1 MIDAAVVIQTL
12 MYGLTIG
19 VVYVLMALGF
29 TLIFGILRIVNF
41 AHGEFYMIGA
51 FVVRELFA
59 HAGLNYF
66 ASVVVAAVAVGLL
79 GVAVERGLFR
89 PFRDKVEHQVLIVS
103 FALSVALQQ
112 MGVILWGAE
121 DVSIEAPFSGV
132 VRWGGFV
139 FPQDRLVAVGAC
151 LVILAGFYVL
161 LKRTR
166 IGLAMEAVVQDPEA
180 ALIQGIRVDRIYAF
194 TFGIGTLLAAAAG
207 GLVGPVFSLTP
218 YMGTLPLVK
227 AFIAVILGG
236 MGSVT
241 GAVVGGLVIGISE
254 TFLSTYFGGAAA
266 AILQF
271 AVIMLILVLKP
282 SGLFGRA

>member
-1 MIDAAVVIQTL
+1 VIVDAAVIQTL

-59 HAGLNYF
+59 RAGLDYF
-66 ASVVVAAVAVGLL
+66 VSVVVAAVAVGLF
-79 GVAVERGLFR
+79 GVVVERGLFR

-132 VRWGGFV
+132 VRWGGVV
-139 FPQDRLVAVGAC
+139 FPQDRLVAVAAC

-180 ALIQGIRVDRIYAF
+180 ALIQGIRVDRVYAF

-207 GLVGPVFSLTP
+207 GLIGPVFSLTP

-271 AVIMLILVLKP
+271 AVIMLILVLRP

>member
-1 MIDAAVVIQTL
+1 
-12 MYGLTIG
+12 
-19 VVYVLMALGF
+19 
-29 TLIFGILRIVNF
+29 
-41 AHGEFYMIGA
+41 
-51 FVVRELFA
+51 
-59 HAGLNYF
+59 
-66 ASVVVAAVAVGLL
+66 
-79 GVAVERGLFR
+79 
-89 PFRDKVEHQVLIVS
+89 
-103 FALSVALQQ
+103 
-112 MGVILWGAE
+112 
-121 DVSIEAPFSGV
+121 
-132 VRWGGFV
+132 
-139 FPQDRLVAVGAC
+139 
-151 LVILAGFYVL
+151 
-161 LKRTR
+161 
-166 IGLAMEAVVQDPEA
+166 MEAVVQDPEA
-180 ALIQGIRVDRIYAF
+180 ALIQGIRIDRVYAS

>member
-1 MIDAAVVIQTL
+1 MIDAAVIQTL

-59 HAGLNYF
+59 HAGLDYF
-66 ASVVVAAVAVGLL
+66 VSVVVAAVAVGLL

-112 MGVILWGAE
+112 LGVILWGAE

-132 VRWGGFV
+132 VRWGGVV
-139 FPQDRLVAVGAC
+139 FPQDRLVAVAAC

-180 ALIQGIRVDRIYAF
+180 ALIQGIRVDRVYAF

-207 GLVGPVFSLTP
+207 GLIGPVFSLTP

>member
-1 MIDAAVVIQTL
+1 VIDAAVIQTL

-59 HAGLNYF
+59 HAGLDYF
-66 ASVVVAAVAVGLL
+66 VSVIVAAVAVGLL

-112 MGVILWGAE
+112 LGVILWGAE

-132 VRWGGFV
+132 VRWGGVV
-139 FPQDRLVAVGAC
+139 FPQDRLVAVAAC

-180 ALIQGIRVDRIYAF
+180 ALIQGIRVDRVYAF

-207 GLVGPVFSLTP
+207 GLIGPVFSLTP

>member
-1 MIDAAVVIQTL
+1 VIDAAVVIQTL

-51 FVVRELFA
+51 FMVRELCA
-59 HAGLNYF
+59 RVGLNYF

-121 DVSIEAPFSGV
+121 DVSIDAPFSGV

-139 FPQDRLVAVGAC
+139 FPRDRLVAVGAC

-180 ALIQGIRVDRIYAF
+180 ALIQGIRVDRVYGF

>member
-1 MIDAAVVIQTL
+1 MIDAAVIQTL

-59 HAGLNYF
+59 HAGLDYF
-66 ASVVVAAVAVGLL
+66 VSVIVAAVAVGLL

-112 MGVILWGAE
+112 LGVILWGAE

-132 VRWGGFV
+132 VRWGGVV
-139 FPQDRLVAVGAC
+139 FPQDRLVAVAAC

-180 ALIQGIRVDRIYAF
+180 ALIQGIRVDRVYAF

-207 GLVGPVFSLTP
+207 GLIGPVFSLTP

>member
-1 MIDAAVVIQTL
+1 M
-12 MYGLTIG
+12 
-19 VVYVLMALGF
+19 
-29 TLIFGILRIVNF
+29 
-41 AHGEFYMIGA
+41 
-51 FVVRELFA
+51 
-59 HAGLNYF
+59 
-66 ASVVVAAVAVGLL
+66 
-79 GVAVERGLFR
+79 
-89 PFRDKVEHQVLIVS
+89 
-103 FALSVALQQ
+103 
-112 MGVILWGAE
+112 
-121 DVSIEAPFSGV
+121 
-132 VRWGGFV
+132 RWGGFV

>member
-1 MIDAAVVIQTL
+1 MIDAAVIQTL

-132 VRWGGFV
+132 VRWGGFM

-180 ALIQGIRVDRIYAF
+180 ALIQGIRIDRVYAF

-207 GLVGPVFSLTP
+207 GLIGPVFSLTP

>member
-1 MIDAAVVIQTL
+1 MIDAAVIQTL

-66 ASVVVAAVAVGLL
+66 VSVVVAAVAVGLL

-132 VRWGGFV
+132 VRWGGFM

-180 ALIQGIRVDRIYAF
+180 ALIQGIRVDRVYAF

-207 GLVGPVFSLTP
+207 GLIGPVFSLTP

>member
-1 MIDAAVVIQTL
+1 MIDAAVIQTL

-66 ASVVVAAVAVGLL
+66 VSVIVAAVAVGLL

-132 VRWGGFV
+132 VRWGGFM

-151 LVILAGFYVL
+151 LVILAGFYLL

-180 ALIQGIRVDRIYAF
+180 ALIQGIRVDRVYAF

-207 GLVGPVFSLTP
+207 GLIGPVFSLTP

>member
-1 MIDAAVVIQTL
+1 VIDAAAVIQTL

-51 FVVRELFA
+51 FMVRELCA
-59 HAGLNYF
+59 RVGLNYF

-121 DVSIEAPFSGV
+121 DVSIDAPFSGV

-139 FPQDRLVAVGAC
+139 FPRDRLVAVGAC
-151 LVILAGFYVL
+151 LVILAGFYVM

-180 ALIQGIRVDRIYAF
+180 ALIQGIRVDRVYAF

-282 SGLFGRA
+282 AGLFGRA

>member
-1 MIDAAVVIQTL
+1 VIDAAVVIQTL

-121 DVSIEAPFSGV
+121 DVSIEAPFSGA
-132 VRWGGFV
+132 VRWGCFV

>member
-1 MIDAAVVIQTL
+1 MIDAAVIQTL

-66 ASVVVAAVAVGLL
+66 VSVVVAAVAVGLL

-132 VRWGGFV
+132 VRWGGFM

-180 ALIQGIRVDRIYAF
+180 ALIQGIRVDRVYAF

-207 GLVGPVFSLTP
+207 GLIGPVFSLTP
-218 YMGTLPLVK
+218 YMGTLPPVK

>member
-1 MIDAAVVIQTL
+1 VIDAAVVIQTL

-79 GVAVERGLFR
+79 GVAAERGLFR

-180 ALIQGIRVDRIYAF
+180 ALIQGIRVDRVYAF